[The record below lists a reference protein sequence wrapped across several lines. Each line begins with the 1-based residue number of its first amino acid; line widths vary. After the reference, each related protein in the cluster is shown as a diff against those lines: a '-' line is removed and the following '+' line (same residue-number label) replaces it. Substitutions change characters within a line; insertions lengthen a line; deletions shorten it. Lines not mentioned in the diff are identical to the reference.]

1 MKLVANII
9 FIDAPVGAGFSYA
22 TTSEGYYTSDTKSA
36 QKSYTFLRKW
46 LLDHPQFLGNQLYI
60 GGDSCSGLIVPMLV
74 KHVLEGLEAGLRPR
88 MQLQAAKYIC
98 HEDYVNYSIN
108 NTLRVTALQAECL
121 LQINLAQILEPQCAY
136 ASGKPKEVEWNL
148 RVQELKTMNYLL
160 LETKLPELQCRGFT
174 YVLAYKWLNDDIVR
188 KALHVREMWGVK
200 ESKQAFGTLGS
211 NKEGQ
216 SVLD

>member
-1 MKLVANII
+1 
-9 FIDAPVGAGFSYA
+9 
-22 TTSEGYYTSDTKSA
+22 
-36 QKSYTFLRKW
+36 
-46 LLDHPQFLGNQLYI
+46 
-60 GGDSCSGLIVPMLV
+60 MLV

-88 MQLQAAKYIC
+88 MQLQGYLLGIPVTDSYTDVNFKIPYVHRVNLISDELYEAAKYIC

-188 KALHVREMWGVK
+188 KALHVREINNTYAHV
-200 ESKQAFGTLGS
+200 SAFAT
-211 NKEGQ
+211 
-216 SVLD
+216 